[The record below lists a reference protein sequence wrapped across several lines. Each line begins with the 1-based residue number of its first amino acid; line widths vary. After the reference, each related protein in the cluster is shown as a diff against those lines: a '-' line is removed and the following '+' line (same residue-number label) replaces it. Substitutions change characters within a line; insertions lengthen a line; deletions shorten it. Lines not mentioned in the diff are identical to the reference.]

1 MSAAAW
7 QARPS
12 QGLGPGIVRFNDA
25 NLVMLRIIAGVVSP
39 PLANR
44 LAQQGR
50 AFHVAS
56 MQGEQQWQSAARA
69 LQATALQ
76 ATDVFA
82 EHDFTDAR
90 TLRALLDALVREGT
104 KGEYV
109 DYMVAEQTTM
119 AMGTLV
125 QAMQDAEIIS
135 DSEAD
140 RVQAVMD
147 ELYQA
152 VAEDERYR
160 PKVALDALQRVQTVA
175 R

>member
-1 MSAAAW
+1 M
-7 QARPS
+7 P
-12 QGLGPGIVRFNDA
+12 
-25 NLVMLRIIAGVVSP
+25 
-39 PLANR
+39 
-44 LAQQGR
+44 
-50 AFHVAS
+50 AS
-56 MQGEQQWQSAARA
+56 LKGEQQWQAAARA

-82 EHDFTDAR
+82 QHDFADER

-125 QAMQDAEIIS
+125 QAMQDAGVI
-135 DSEAD
+135 DDAEAA
-140 RVQAVMD
+140 RVEAVMD
-147 ELYQA
+147 EMYQA

-160 PKVALDALQRVQTVA
+160 PKVALDALKRVQSAA

>member
-1 MSAAAW
+1 MK
-7 QARPS
+7 
-12 QGLGPGIVRFNDA
+12 
-25 NLVMLRIIAGVVSP
+25 
-39 PLANR
+39 
-44 LAQQGR
+44 
-50 AFHVAS
+50 
-56 MQGEQQWQSAARA
+56 GEQQWQAAARA

-76 ATDVFA
+76 ASDVFA
-82 EHDFTDAR
+82 QHDFDDER

-125 QAMQDAEIIS
+125 QAMQDAGVI
-135 DSEAD
+135 DDAEAA
-140 RVQAVMD
+140 RVEAVMD
-147 ELYQA
+147 EMYQA

-160 PKVALDALQRVQTVA
+160 PKVALDALKRVQSAA